1 MKVSYIIQYF
11 NHRDNIIPMT
21 DSLVGLYDGTVEN
34 EEIIFHNDSN
44 SDHDIFNQLKDK
56 YKQFSTIES
65 DDIHEIR
72 GYNKCIQKATGDYI
86 VLMQDDDIIE
96 KDDWLKNCMILFEKF
111 EDLAIIG
118 CYCGGILPWNQ
129 FYMHKIQNNDIQYK
143 FNDIVF
149 EFVSW
154 LNLGPFIIRKKH

>member
-65 DDIHEIR
+65 DDIH
-72 GYNKCIQKATGDYI
+72 
-86 VLMQDDDIIE
+86 
-96 KDDWLKNCMILFEKF
+96 
-111 EDLAIIG
+111 
-118 CYCGGILPWNQ
+118 
-129 FYMHKIQNNDIQYK
+129 
-143 FNDIVF
+143 
-149 EFVSW
+149 
-154 LNLGPFIIRKKH
+154 